1 MRLLIDTNIFIYRE
15 DNSEVD
21 RQLSALLKILSENNV
36 SVLMHPDAKLDILN
50 DKDER
55 RKKIILSK
63 LDIYP
68 LLESPPRPDNDR
80 EYLLLTGDPV
90 KQNDIIDNNILYAVY
105 RNAVSFLISNDN
117 QLVEKADKLLLS
129 DRVFNIYE
137 AYNYFTNLFRKVTV
151 DSAPP
156 AIRKLPLH
164 NISLNDPFFNTLKN
178 DYNPLEFEEWYNQK
192 AREGATA
199 WVYKYDNGF
208 LGAFLLLKEE
218 NEIIHTA
225 DRPLP
230 QKKRL
235 KVSTLKV
242 FATGLKIGELF
253 IKISVEYAIKKNID
267 EIYLTHYDAENDSL
281 LPLINS
287 YGFTCPAIKPDGE
300 KIYIKQL
307 KPPAQEKD
315 PRRIRQLYYPS
326 IYDGEQC
333 RKFLVPIIQTYHN
346 QLFQDSILSETSLFY
361 QNELVI
367 EANTIKKAYLSH
379 SKIKKIQPG
388 DLLLFYLS
396 HTFKTITAL
405 GVVDQ
410 VFNNLSDP
418 EEIIQRTGKRTVFN
432 RSEIQEFARR
442 KTLLLLFKWHFYFN
456 DKLTYDNLIEEKI
469 ISGPLQSIC
478 EISHEQY
485 LILKSKGGIDNDFTV
500 N

>member
-21 RQLSALLKILSENNV
+21 GQLSALLKILSENNV

-50 DKDER
+50 DKEEK
-55 RKKIILSK
+55 RKNIILSK
-63 LDIYP
+63 LNVYP
-68 LLESPPRPDNDR
+68 LLETPPRPDNDR
-80 EYLLLTGDPV
+80 EYLSLIGKPV

-117 QLVEKADKLLLS
+117 GLLEKADKVSLS

-137 AYNYFTNLFRKVTV
+137 AYNYFINLFRQVSV
-151 DSAPP
+151 DTAPP

-164 NISLNDPFFNTLKN
+164 NIPLDDPFFNTLKN
-178 DYNPLEFEEWYNQK
+178 DYKPSEFEEWYNRK

-218 NEIIHTA
+218 DESIQTA
-225 DRPLP
+225 DIPLP

-235 KVSTLKV
+235 KISTLKV
-242 FATGLKIGELF
+242 TATGLKIGELF
-253 IKISVEYAIKKNID
+253 IKISVEYAIKKNIE

-281 LPLINS
+281 IPLINF
-287 YGFTCPAIKPDGE
+287 YGFICSATRPDGE
-300 KIYIKQL
+300 KIYIKRL
-307 KPPAQEKD
+307 TPPAQERN
-315 PRRIRQLYYPS
+315 PCNIRQLYYPS

-333 RKFLVPIIQTYHN
+333 RKFLVPIVQTYHN
-346 QLFQDSILSETSLFY
+346 QLFQDSISSEPSLFY

-396 HTFKTITAL
+396 HTCKIITAL

-410 VFNNLSDP
+410 VFFNLNEPD
-418 EEIIQRTGKRTVFN
+418 EILQKTGKRTVFN
-432 RSEIQEFARR
+432 RTEIQEFAKR
-442 KTLLLLFKWHFYFN
+442 KTLLILFKWHFYFN
-456 DKLTYDNLIEEKI
+456 DKLTYDTLLKEKI
-469 ISGPLQSIC
+469 LTGPLQSIT
-478 EISHEQY
+478 EITHEQY
-485 LILKSKGGIDNDFTV
+485 LFLKSIGGIDNGFTV